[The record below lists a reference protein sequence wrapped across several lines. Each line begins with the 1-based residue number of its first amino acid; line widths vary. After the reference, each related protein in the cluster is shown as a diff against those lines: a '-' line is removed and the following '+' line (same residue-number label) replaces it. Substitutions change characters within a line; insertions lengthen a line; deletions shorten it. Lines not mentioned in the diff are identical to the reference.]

1 MIKNIFEKDFFKNII
16 SLIKKNIPLFKKNI
30 SSFITKYIRRPP
42 TTLYKML
49 FREFFYWLFVAEGMF
64 VIIMFIVDLFQ
75 KINDYIS
82 HGVTPLYIVLITV
95 LYVAKSISFTIPIA
109 IMFSVAMT
117 LGTFYQNNE
126 LVAIYT
132 SGISLFKFSA
142 PVILFNIFLS
152 FTMITFDSYVTIPT
166 ERYRKNLFETLTK
179 KNSMGNFDNEN
190 ITIRGENN
198 YFWNAE
204 KFISSKNILQE
215 VNLFRLDED
224 YHFLYRLD
232 AKRAIYTIAGWT
244 FYDGV
249 EREWNEDG
257 SLKYEGKF
265 HKKVLGNLKE
275 KPSMFKKVE
284 YDIDNMTIGEAKERI
299 IALTNMNMEHNKELT
314 QYYKK
319 FSTPFTLLIVSL
331 FAIGVATISRTNVL
345 ILSLFFSVGLAVL
358 LYVMQMI
365 LDVMAS
371 TGKIEPILGAWLPM
385 FIFLPISFY
394 LIRQA
399 KT

>member
-1 MIKNIFEKDFFKNII
+1 
-16 SLIKKNIPLFKKNI
+16 
-30 SSFITKYIRRPP
+30 
-42 TTLYKML
+42 ML
-49 FREFFYWLFVAEGMF
+49 LQEFFYWLFVAEGMF
-64 VIIMFIVDLFQ
+64 IVIMFIVDLFQ
-75 KINDYIS
+75 KINDYIQY
-82 HGVTPLYIVLITV
+82 GVTPLYIVAITF
-95 LYVAKSISFTIPIA
+95 LYIAKSVSFTIPIA
-109 IMFSVAMT
+109 IMFSTAMT

-132 SGISLFKFSA
+132 SGISLLKFA
-142 PVILFNIFLS
+142 TPVIIFNILLS
-152 FTMITFDSYVTIPT
+152 FGMIVFDSYVTIPT
-166 ERYRKNLFETLTK
+166 ERYRKDLFETMTK
-179 KNSMGNFDNEN
+179 KNSLGNFDNEN

-204 KFISSKNILQE
+204 KFISNKNTLQE
-215 VNLFRLDED
+215 VNLFRLDENF
-224 YHFLYRLD
+224 HFVYRLD
-232 AKRAIYTIAGWT
+232 AKRAIYTAAGWA
-244 FYDGV
+244 FYNGV
-249 EREWNEDG
+249 EREWDESG
-257 SLKYEGKF
+257 ALKYEEKF
-265 HKKVLGNLKE
+265 HKKILGNLKD
-275 KPSMFKKVE
+275 KPSVFKKME
-284 YDIDNMTIGEAKERI
+284 YDIDNMTIDEAKDRI
-299 IALTNMNMEHNKELT
+299 ASLESMHMEHNKELT

-371 TGKIEPILGAWLPM
+371 TGRIDPILGAWLPL

-394 LIRQA
+394 LIWRA